1 MKKTIPALC
10 ATLSLAVV
18 SLSVGLSLTAAWAQ
32 SDYPNRTVRILI
44 GFSPGS
50 VADTP
55 ARLLAQKFSTEFGQQ
70 FIVENKPGAGGIAAA
85 QAVTQAKPD
94 GYTLFLVSNGTAVS
108 ASLFKSLPFDPVKDF
123 APVGT
128 LAFFA
133 LGIVVNSDGKIAT
146 LQDLVAAGK
155 AGTRLNVGTI
165 NIGSTQHLAAELF
178 KSQTGIDLTI
188 VPYKSSPDVVAA
200 LRAKDVQVVFE
211 ILPPLVPQIKSG
223 WMKALAVT
231 GDQRFPGLPNVP
243 TAVESGFKDYKVTS
257 WNGIS
262 APAGTPAAVV
272 ERLNKEINAIVA
284 MPDVKQKLLDLGV
297 EARGST
303 PQALGQ
309 LLVAEIDKW
318 KQVVLRAKIE
328 KQ

>member
-1 MKKTIPALC
+1 MMALRAIIGLCFASVMLAPLPA
-10 ATLSLAVV
+10 AGAD
-18 SLSVGLSLTAAWAQ
+18 A
-32 SDYPNRTVRILI
+32 YPAKPVRIVVPF
-44 GFSPGS
+44 GPGG
-50 VADTP
+50 VADLTI
-55 ARLLAQKFSTEFGQQ
+55 RVVAQKLSERMGQQ
-70 FIVENKPGAGGIAAA
+70 FVVENKPGAGGIAAA

-123 APVGT
+123 SPVGT
-128 LAFFA
+128 LAVFSLA
-133 LGIVVNSDGKIAT
+133 IVVNSDGKIAT
-146 LQDLVAAGK
+146 LQDLIASAK
-155 AGTRLNVGTI
+155 AGAKPNVGTI

-178 KSQTGIDLTI
+178 KSQTGFDLTI

-200 LRAKDVQVVFE
+200 LKAKDVQVVFE
-211 ILPPLVPQIKSG
+211 ILPPLLPQIKSG
-223 WMKALAVT
+223 WMKPLAVT
-231 GDQRFPGLPNVP
+231 GQKRFPGLPNVP
-243 TAVESGFKDYKVTS
+243 TAIESGLKGYDVTS
-257 WNGIS
+257 WNGLS

-303 PQALGQ
+303 PQALNQ

-318 KQVVLRAKIE
+318 KQVVERAKIE

>member
-1 MKKTIPALC
+1 MSLRAILCFAACAL
-10 ATLSLAVV
+10 LAP
-18 SLSVGLSLTAAWAQ
+18 LAAAAA
-32 SDYPNRTVRILI
+32 DTYPSKPVRIVVPF
-44 GFSPGS
+44 GPGG
-50 VADTP
+50 VADVTI
-55 ARLLAQKFSTEFGQQ
+55 RVIAQKLSERMGQQ

-123 APVGT
+123 APVST
-128 LAFFA
+128 LAVFSLA
-133 LGIVVNSDGKIAT
+133 IVVNSDDKIAT
-146 LQDLVAAGK
+146 LKDLVAAGK
-155 AGTRLNVGTI
+155 SGTRFNVGTI

-178 KSQTGIDLTI
+178 KSQTGIDFTI
-188 VPYKSSPDVVAA
+188 VPYKSSPEVVAA
-200 LRAKDVQVVFE
+200 LKAKDVQVVFE
-211 ILPPLVPQIKSG
+211 ILPPLLPQIKSG
-223 WMKALAVT
+223 WMRALAVT
-231 GDQRFPGLPNVP
+231 GEQRFPGLANVP
-243 TAVESGFKDYKVTS
+243 TAAESGLKDYKVTS
-257 WNGIS
+257 WNGLS
-262 APAGTPAAVV
+262 APARTPPAVV

-303 PQALGQ
+303 AQALNQ

-318 KQVVLRAKIE
+318 KQVVERAKIE

>member
-1 MKKTIPALC
+1 MALRAIVGVCLVACAMLAPLPA
-10 ATLSLAVV
+10 
-18 SLSVGLSLTAAWAQ
+18 TAADA
-32 SDYPNRTVRILI
+32 YPAKPVRIVVPF
-44 GFSPGS
+44 GPGG
-50 VADTP
+50 VADVTI
-55 ARLLAQKFSTEFGQQ
+55 RVIAQKLGERMGQQ
-70 FIVENKPGAGGIAAA
+70 FVVENKPGAGGIAAA

-108 ASLFKSLPFDPVKDF
+108 ASLFKSLPFDSVKDF

-211 ILPPLVPQIKSG
+211 ILPPLIPQIKSG

-318 KQVVLRAKIE
+318 KQVVERAKIE

>member
-1 MKKTIPALC
+1 MSARAILRCCFIACAMLAPMPAM
-10 ATLSLAVV
+10 AADAYPSKPVRVV
-18 SLSVGLSLTAAWAQ
+18 VPFG
-32 SDYPNRTVRILI
+32 
-44 GFSPGS
+44 PGG
-50 VADTP
+50 VADVTI
-55 ARLLAQKFSTEFGQQ
+55 RVIAQKLSERMGQQ
-70 FIVENKPGAGGIAAA
+70 FVVENKPGAGGIAAA

-128 LAFFA
+128 LAFFSLA
-133 LGIVVNSDGKIAT
+133 IVVNADGKIAT

-155 AGTRLNVGTI
+155 AGTKFNVGTI

-178 KSQTGIDLTI
+178 KSQTGIDMTI

-200 LRAKDVQVVFE
+200 LKAKDVQVVFE
-211 ILPPLVPQIKSG
+211 ILPPLLPQIKSG

-231 GDQRFPGLPNVP
+231 GERRFPGLPNVP
-243 TAVESGFKDYKVTS
+243 TAAESGLKDYEVTS

-262 APAGTPAAVV
+262 APKGTPPDVV
-272 ERLNKEINAIVA
+272 ERLNKEINAVVA

-303 PQALGQ
+303 PQALNQ
-309 LLVAEIDKW
+309 LLVSEIDKW

>member
-1 MKKTIPALC
+1 VRAILGFWLAC
-10 ATLSLAVV
+10 AILAPH
-18 SLSVGLSLTAAWAQ
+18 GATAA
-32 SDYPNRTVRILI
+32 DTYPSKPVRIVVPFGPGGVADVTVRVI
-44 GFSPGS
+44 
-50 VADTP
+50 
-55 ARLLAQKFSTEFGQQ
+55 AQKLGERMGQQ

-123 APVGT
+123 APVST
-128 LAFFA
+128 LAFFSLA
-133 LGIVVNSDGKIAT
+133 IVVDGEGKIAS
-146 LQDLVAAGK
+146 LQDLITAGRSGAK
-155 AGTRLNVGTI
+155 LNAGTI

-200 LRAKDVQVVFE
+200 LKAKDVQVVFE
-211 ILPPLVPQIKSG
+211 ILPPLLPQIRSG

-231 GDQRFPGLPNVP
+231 GEQRFPGLPNVT
-243 TAVESGFKDYKVTS
+243 TAVESGLPDYKVTS

-262 APAGTPAAVV
+262 APAGTPPPVV
-272 ERLNKEINAIVA
+272 ERLNREINAIVA

-297 EARGST
+297 EASGST
-303 PQALGQ
+303 PRALDR

-328 KQ
+328 RQ

>member
-1 MKKTIPALC
+1 MR
-10 ATLSLAVV
+10 AVV
-18 SLSVGLSLTAAWAQ
+18 SLCFIACALLAPFSAAGA
-32 SDYPNRTVRILI
+32 DTYPVKPVRIVVPFGPGGVADVTVRVI
-44 GFSPGS
+44 
-50 VADTP
+50 
-55 ARLLAQKFSTEFGQQ
+55 AQKLSERTGQQ

-85 QAVTQAKPD
+85 QSVTQAKPD

-123 APVGT
+123 APVST
-128 LAFFA
+128 LAFFS
-133 LGIVVNSDGKIAT
+133 LGIVVNSDGKIAS
-146 LQDLVAAGK
+146 LQDLLVAGK
-155 AGTRLNVGTI
+155 AGIKFNVGTI

-178 KSQTGIDLTI
+178 KSQTGIDFTI
-188 VPYKSSPDVVAA
+188 VPYKNSPDVVTA
-200 LRAKDVQVVFE
+200 LKAKDVQVVFE
-211 ILPPLVPQIKSG
+211 VLPPLLPHIRNG

-231 GDQRFPGLPNVP
+231 GEQRYPDLPKVP
-243 TAVESGFKDYKVTS
+243 TAVESGLKDYKVTS

-262 APAGTPAAVV
+262 APAGTPAAVI

-303 PQALGQ
+303 PRALDQ

-318 KQVVLRAKIE
+318 KQVVERAKIE